1 MHYITTWEKLIH
13 FQSITIRPFLCLVR
27 QETPLYIKI
36 WNMQVRTDSPRWT
49 VKLRHTDLVHW
60 RGWLYEKNW
69 FTFALLRYSKNKGGI
84 KKLYFSLHNDSKT
97 YWSIHKLQVK
107 QIYPFII
114 SLNPR
119 EYFCN
124 CDVLIDSNPNIFI
137 QYRSGAKKLCL
148 NLVSSQ
154 LMAHL
159 WFT

>member
-1 MHYITTWEKLIH
+1 MREIDSLPE
-13 FQSITIRPFLCLVR
+13 SITIRPFLCLVR

-36 WNMQVRTDSPRWT
+36 WNIQVRTGSPRWT
-49 VKLRHTDLVHW
+49 VKLCHTDLVHW

-84 KKLYFSLHNDSKT
+84 KNHFFHYITTTKLT
-97 YWSIHKLQVK
+97 RSINKLQVN

-124 CDVLIDSNPNIFI
+124 CNVLIDSNSNIFV
-137 QYRSGAKKLCL
+137 QYRSGAKKICL
-148 NLVSSQ
+148 Y
-154 LMAHL
+154 
-159 WFT
+159 